1 MELHV
6 DVKVKTKN
14 LKASLQLGRS
24 NSQDITHSQFYI
36 YLSII
41 YLCICILKNFPREPS
56 ESE

>member
-36 YLSII
+36 YLSIT
-41 YLCICILKNFPREPS
+41 YILYVYNILYM
-56 ESE
+56 